1 MSCSVCAG
9 YSSYNCPCCGN
20 EVDTCHV
27 CHGRGHMGF
36 FRFNV
41 VTRETSEVSEEEYDM
56 LPDDEDMAQDLG
68 FTFCKAELAECFECH
83 GLGEI

>member
-1 MSCSVCAG
+1 
-9 YSSYNCPCCGN
+9 
-20 EVDTCHV
+20 
-27 CHGRGHMGF
+27 MGF

-68 FTFCKAELAECFECH
+68 SAFCKAELAECPECH